1 MVTSTRG
8 TDRSAHRGLLR
19 LVRRVGI
26 QADLRTLAALRM
38 HAASV
43 VTAVVSRNTRGT
55 ADVYAQPTT
64 VVSAQLASVL
74 DDLPVA
80 AQMRRAARGSW

>member
-1 MVTSTRG
+1 VEPTVVLTVGCSDSSG
-8 TDRSAHRGLLR
+8 GS
-19 LVRRVGI
+19 GI

>member
-1 MVTSTRG
+1 
-8 TDRSAHRGLLR
+8 
-19 LVRRVGI
+19 
-26 QADLRTLAALRM
+26 M